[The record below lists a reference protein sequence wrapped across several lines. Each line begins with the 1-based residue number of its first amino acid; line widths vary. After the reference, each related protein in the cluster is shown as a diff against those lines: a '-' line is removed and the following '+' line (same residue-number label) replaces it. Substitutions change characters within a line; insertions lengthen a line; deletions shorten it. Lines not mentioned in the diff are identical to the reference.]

1 MRKILISINPKHV
14 QNIITGVKKYEY
26 RKTAAKEDISSI
38 IIYETMPIKK
48 IVAEVQI
55 IDVIMLPPN
64 ELWKQTKESSGIT
77 KKFFDEYFKN
87 RDVGYAYQLGEVTVY
102 DKPKQLTDFGIKYAP
117 QSFVYI

>member
-55 IDVIMLPPN
+55 IDVITLPPK
-64 ELWKQTKESSGIT
+64 ELWRQTKESSGIT